1 MSKYYDIDAIL
12 TDAQKLPCTFEHDV
26 PGLGYLESSSSSPDI
41 KAGTRLQ
48 LPVWLAEMLAVS
60 QRLGTLSDVITLDIP
75 VALSPRVQNALK
87 ADPRTVEL
95 RSLATH
101 FYGLGERV
109 LGLFEE
115 EVLCDV
121 LVSTYKLRAAEIAD
135 LAHNPQGAMGGEAGA
150 FLRGLDEEERQLF
163 RVAHESSKAIKM
175 YLGGGEKKK

>member
-1 MSKYYDIDAIL
+1 MCLPLPSRPRSQAPPPSTTIMGSKYYDIDAIL

-41 KAGTRLQ
+41 KAGARLQ

-121 LVSTYKLRAAEIAD
+121 LINVCPPPKKKKKKKTSTMRRQTDEDGAD
-135 LAHNPQGAMGGEAGA
+135 LQA
-150 FLRGLDEEERQLF
+150 
-163 RVAHESSKAIKM
+163 SSR
-175 YLGGGEKKK
+175 

>member
-1 MSKYYDIDAIL
+1 MSYYDIDAIL
-12 TDAQKLPCTFEHDV
+12 TDAQKLPCTFEVDV

-60 QRLGTLSDVITLDIP
+60 QRLGTLTNVITLDIP
-75 VALSPRVQNALK
+75 SALSPRVQNALK

-101 FYGLGERV
+101 FYGLGQRV

-115 EVLCDV
+115 DELCEVLIN
-121 LVSTYKLRAAEIAD
+121 SYKLRAAEIAD
-135 LAHNPQGAMGGEAGA
+135 LAHNPQGAISGEAGA
-150 FLRGLDEEERQLF
+150 FLRGLEEEERQLF
-163 RVAHESSKAIKM
+163 RVAHDSSKAIKQYM
-175 YLGGGEKKK
+175 GVREGKK

>member
-1 MSKYYDIDAIL
+1 
-12 TDAQKLPCTFEHDV
+12 
-26 PGLGYLESSSSSPDI
+26 
-41 KAGTRLQ
+41 
-48 LPVWLAEMLAVS
+48 MLAVS

-121 LVSTYKLRAAEIAD
+121 LVSVGYYSLPLPRPAWGRK
-135 LAHNPQGAMGGEAGA
+135 
-150 FLRGLDEEERQLF
+150 
-163 RVAHESSKAIKM
+163 VC
-175 YLGGGEKKK
+175 

>member
-1 MSKYYDIDAIL
+1 MSYYDIDAIL
-12 TDAQKLPCTFEHDV
+12 TDAQVNLSVPVPDSLLLSNNPQKLPCTFEVDV

-60 QRLGTLSDVITLDIP
+60 QRLGTFTNVITLDVP
-75 VALSPRVQNALK
+75 TTFAPRVQNALK

-109 LGLFEE
+109 LALFEE
-115 EVLCDV
+115 DELCEVLIT
-121 LVSTYKLRAAEIAD
+121 VS
-135 LAHNPQGAMGGEAGA
+135 AGA
-150 FLRGLDEEERQLF
+150 EEGLEER
-163 RVAHESSKAIKM
+163 E
-175 YLGGGEKKK
+175 G